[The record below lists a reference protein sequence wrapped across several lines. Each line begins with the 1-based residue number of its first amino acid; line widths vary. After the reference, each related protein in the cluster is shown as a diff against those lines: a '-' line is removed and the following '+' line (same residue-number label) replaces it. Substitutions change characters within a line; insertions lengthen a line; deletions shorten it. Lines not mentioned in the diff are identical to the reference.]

1 MSTKDFECDFINDLE
16 SFVRNPIQIEPLD
29 KWDPREI
36 AAPERH
42 FMLGKTAHKS
52 LDSQVYM
59 LRDNCAFQ
67 DVESILHMSFN
78 SVEYSEYTEVHP
90 IKEQAWLFGYRWLE
104 NYLKFIAMPGSMR
117 KEFYRRHNDRFLEII
132 GCFLAYNPDERI
144 HFYEAL
150 RMWNPQHELLSG
162 PGKIKNVTAAAAAA
176 SVSAVSS
183 ASAVRPSAAT
193 VATSDIAC
201 ASDHSIPT
209 QPLESMA
216 SSATDGGV
224 HHPAVSVPSGRRRL
238 NLIRSYDSAGRT
250 KTRKVGSSTRSPASD
265 NRDSINQD

>member
-16 SFVRNPIQIEPLD
+16 SFVKNPIQIEPLD
-29 KWDPREI
+29 VWDPREV

-42 FMLGKTAHKS
+42 YMLGKIAQKS

-67 DVESILHMSFN
+67 DIESILHMSFN
-78 SVEYSEYTEVHP
+78 SVEYSECVDVHP

-104 NYLKFIAMPGSMR
+104 NYLKFIAIPGSMR

-144 HFYEAL
+144 SFYEAL

-162 PGKIKNVTAAAAAA
+162 AGKIKTAPVP
-176 SVSAVSS
+176 SVSAVSNVVAVS
-183 ASAVRPSAAT
+183 QVALPVVTNTASCVLDHSNPIQPSEST
-193 VATSDIAC
+193 VASVTADAG
-201 ASDHSIPT
+201 
-209 QPLESMA
+209 L
-216 SSATDGGV
+216 
-224 HHPAVSVPSGRRRL
+224 HPAASSGRRRL

-250 KTRKVGSSTRSPASD
+250 KTRKACNSTRYPATD
-265 NRDSINQD
+265 NHGSISRD